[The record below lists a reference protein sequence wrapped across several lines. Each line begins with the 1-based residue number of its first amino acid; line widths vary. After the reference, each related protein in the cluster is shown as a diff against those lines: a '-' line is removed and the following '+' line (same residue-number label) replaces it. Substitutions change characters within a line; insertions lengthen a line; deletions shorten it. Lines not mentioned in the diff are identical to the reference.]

1 MSSAIQSNAFAAFKS
16 RLNLAYRNVWRQK
29 SRNSMLGLL
38 ISFATF
44 MIIYFSQ
51 FLEGV
56 SENFSSNLI
65 ALASGDIYISSTVER
80 DIDKNI
86 FDRDYEYFLFD
97 KSQEEAMKKL
107 VGMGTTIDPRMEFD
121 AKLVTSLDSLPY
133 QVMAF
138 DVNKDAKLREN
149 FRFIEGG
156 MFSVGKYEVIVP
168 IDFAKRNEIKVGD
181 RIRLLGKAFNKQI
194 NLIDYK
200 VTGLFATQNLSAW
213 FDNYVY
219 INLDVA
225 RVLINHDD
233 VITRLNINLP
243 EEVPVDVAI
252 NSVNT
257 WLKTNSNAQNPPLNV
272 THWKEGAETFGE
284 LTGAMQLSYFI
295 VISIIVVM
303 MAASIAFTT
312 MINILERKKEIA
324 TLGALGASPGKIRN
338 NLMLE
343 NALLAILFVALGVL
357 IAVALYFLT
366 SRSGIPIHNRELRGF
381 LGSSHFFPAINIPGY
396 VLGVL
401 TPLVVAAL
409 SSFIFGYRVT
419 KIPITEAIADR

>member
-1 MSSAIQSNAFAAFKS
+1 MSSAIQNKSFVALKS
-16 RLNLAYRNVWRQK
+16 RFNLAYRNMWRQK
-29 SRNSMLGLL
+29 SRNTMLGLL
-38 ISFATF
+38 ITFATF

-56 SENFSSNLI
+56 SENFSSNLV
-65 ALASGDIYISSTVER
+65 ALASGDMYISSTVER

-86 FDRDYEYFLFD
+86 FDRDYEYFLLN
-97 KSQEEAMKKL
+97 KAQKETIETI
-107 VGMGTTIDPRMEFD
+107 VGPGTSIDPRMEFD
-121 AKLVTSLDSLPY
+121 AKVVTEIDSLPY

-138 DVNKDAKLREN
+138 DVNEDTRLRDN
-149 FRFIEGG
+149 FRFVEGE
-156 MFSVGKYEVIVP
+156 MFSAGKYEVIVP
-168 IDFAKRNEIKVGD
+168 IDFAKRNDIKVGD
-181 RIRLLGKAFNKQI
+181 RIRLLAKAFNKQI

-243 EEVPVDVAI
+243 KDTPVDVAFK
-252 NSVNT
+252 SVDS
-257 WLKTNSNAQNPPLNV
+257 WLKENTNSQNPPLNV

-295 VISIIVVM
+295 VISIIVIM

-324 TLGALGASPGKIRN
+324 TLGALGASPSRIRN

-343 NALLAILFVALGVL
+343 NALLATLFVVVGVVV
-357 IAVALYFLT
+357 AVALFLLT
-366 SRSGIPIHNRELRGF
+366 SSAGIPIHNRELSGF

-396 VLGVL
+396 VLGILV
-401 TPLVVAAL
+401 PLAVAVL
-409 SSFIFGYRVT
+409 SSFVFAYRVT